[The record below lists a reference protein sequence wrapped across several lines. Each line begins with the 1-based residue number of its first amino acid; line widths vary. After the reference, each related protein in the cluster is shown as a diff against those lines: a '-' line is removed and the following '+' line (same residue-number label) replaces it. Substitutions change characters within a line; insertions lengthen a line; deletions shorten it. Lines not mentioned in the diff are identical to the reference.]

1 MEVSQVNEDIKRQLI
16 EYAKNIGISKI
27 GFTSAEPFYELKGI
41 LTRHRELGYESGFE
55 EKDIDKRVD
64 PKLTMGGAKS
74 IIAIAIAY
82 PSKIDAPKA
91 LEGEY
96 KGFVARSAWGIDYH
110 LVLRSKLEQLGIFLQ
125 GLVPSAK
132 YLFMTDTGVLSD
144 HAVAERAGIGW
155 IGKNSLLL
163 TPEFGSYVYLGEL
176 ITDIEFP
183 IDQPME
189 NQCGDCTKCIDACPS
204 NAIVQPKQIN
214 AKKCLSYV
222 TQEKG
227 MLEEK
232 AMEQLGNRLYGCDT
246 CQLVCPKNRG
256 ISAVYLE
263 ETLPNPD
270 VAKPLLKPL
279 LNISNSEFKSSWG
292 STAAAWRGKKTIQ
305 RNAIIGL
312 ANFKDKSATID
323 LEKILL
329 YDERPMIRQTTAWA
343 IGKIGGETAIDI
355 LQKAK
360 LRENDTKV
368 LYEIE
373 KSINKLTNDHILDS
387 PKD

>member
-1 MEVSQVNEDIKRQLI
+1 MNEELKQQLI
-16 EYAKNIGISKI
+16 EFAKDIGISKI
-27 GFTSAEPFYELKGI
+27 GFTSAEPFYDLKAI

-55 EKDIDKRVD
+55 EKDIDKRVN
-64 PKLTMGGAKS
+64 PKLTLQDAKS

-82 PSKIDAPKA
+82 PSKVDTPKSV
-91 LEGEY
+91 EGEY

-110 LVLRSKLEQLGIFLQ
+110 LILRTKLEQLGTYLQ
-125 GLVPSAK
+125 QLVPSTK

-155 IGKNSLLL
+155 IGKNSLLI

-176 ITDIEFP
+176 LTNIEFP
-183 IDQPME
+183 IDEPME
-189 NQCGDCTKCIDACPS
+189 NLCGECTKCIDACPS
-204 NAIVQPKQIN
+204 NAIVQPKQVS

-227 MLEEK
+227 MLDEK
-232 AMEQLGNRLYGCDT
+232 VMDQLGNRLYGCDT
-246 CQLVCPKNRG
+246 CQLVCPKNKG
-256 ISAVYLE
+256 IRTTYLE
-263 ETLPNPD
+263 ETLPNPEI
-270 VAKPLLKPL
+270 AKPLLKSL
-279 LNISNSEFKSSWG
+279 LNLSNSEFKASWG
-292 STAAAWRGKKTIQ
+292 TTAASWRGKKTIQ

-312 ANFKDKSATID
+312 ANFKDKSAIID

-329 YDERPMIRQTTAWA
+329 HDERPLIRQTTAWSL
-343 IGKIGGETAIDI
+343 GKIGGNMALDA

-373 KSINKLTNDHILDS
+373 KSINKLTNEHILDS

>member
-1 MEVSQVNEDIKRQLI
+1 MNEDLKQQLI
-16 EYAKNIGISKI
+16 EYAKRIGISKI
-27 GFTSAEPFYELKGI
+27 GFTSAEPFYELKDI
-41 LTRHRELGYESGFE
+41 LSRHRELGYESGFE

-64 PKLTMGGAKS
+64 PKLTMEDAKS

-82 PSKIDAPKA
+82 PSKMETSKA

-110 LVLRSKLEQLGIFLQ
+110 IILRSKLEQLGIFLQ
-125 GLVPSAK
+125 QLIPSAK

-163 TPEFGSYVYLGEL
+163 TPEYGSYVYLGEL
-176 ITDIEFP
+176 ITNIEFP

-204 NAIVQPKQIN
+204 NAIVQPKQVN

-227 MLEEK
+227 MLSEK

-256 ISAVYLE
+256 INADYLE
-263 ETLPNPD
+263 ETIPNPD

-279 LNISNSEFKSSWG
+279 LNISNSEFKVSWG
-292 STAAAWRGKKTIQ
+292 PTAAAWRGKKIIQ

-312 ANFKDKSATID
+312 ANFKDKSAISD
-323 LEKILL
+323 LEIILL
-329 YDERPMIRQTTAWA
+329 YDERPMIKQTTAWA
-343 IGKIGGETAIDI
+343 IGKIGGEMALDV

-373 KSINKLTNDHILDS
+373 KSINKLANDHLLDS
-387 PKD
+387 PKGK